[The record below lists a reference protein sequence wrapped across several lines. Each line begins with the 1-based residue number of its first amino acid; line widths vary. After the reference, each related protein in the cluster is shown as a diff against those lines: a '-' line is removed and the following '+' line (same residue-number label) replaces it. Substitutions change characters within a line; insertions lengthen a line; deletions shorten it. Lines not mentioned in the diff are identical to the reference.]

1 MNPTNN
7 ISEARRLWKKI
18 TDEFRLA
25 CLHRRAGK
33 TTETADILDK
43 QLPADI
49 AAWGRV
55 SGRAEP
61 ERRRQLN
68 EMFETEQRRVEDM
81 WLSQQI
87 ILRQMRD
94 ILIPSLC
101 LQVAEEVR
109 EIMEYQ
115 VEQIT
120 RMLANSTSA
129 VTAAVDRQTGR
140 TTAMG
145 GARIVNLPSPTID
158 SAPALPKF
166 SDLPAIIDDLIKRD
180 LQTNRVDSKALALV

>member
-25 CLHRRAGK
+25 CLHRRDGK

-55 SGRAEP
+55 SGLAEP

-145 GARIVNLPSPTID
+145 GARIVNLPSPTMD

-180 LQTNRVDSKALALV
+180 LQTNRVDSRALALV

>member
-1 MNPTNN
+1 MMNPINKN
-7 ISEARRLWKKI
+7 SEARRLWKKI
-18 TDEFRLA
+18 TGEFRLA
-25 CLHRRAGK
+25 CLQRRDGK
-33 TTETADILDK
+33 AAEAADILEK
-43 QLPADI
+43 QLPIDI

-55 SGRAEP
+55 SGLAEP

-68 EMFETEQRRVEDM
+68 EMFESEQRRVEDM

-109 EIMEYQ
+109 EVMEFQ

-120 RMLANSTSA
+120 QMLT
-129 VTAAVDRQTGR
+129 
-140 TTAMG
+140 TTARPATEAGRGENLAPTVG
-145 GARIVNLPSPTID
+145 GRRIVALPQ
-158 SAPALPKF
+158 SAPAPEPVLPKF
-166 SDLPAIIDDLIKRD
+166 ADLPAIIDDLIHRD
-180 LQTNRVDSKALALV
+180 LQRSGADTRALALV